1 LKNNLDSIFR
11 PGSIALVGAS
21 RTPSTIGWMLLDNL
35 LRYGYTG
42 AVYPVNPKARAV
54 HGVPAWPSVSS
65 IPGDVDLAII
75 AVPKAFV
82 AEVAEE
88 CGRKGVKAI
97 VVITAGF
104 KEVGPAGA
112 GREQEVLAIARRH
125 GMRMVG
131 PNCLGVL
138 NTSPDL
144 RLNATFA
151 PVMPPP
157 GPVSFM
163 SQSGAMGVTILDY
176 AAEYGIG
183 INHFASVGNKADVSG
198 NDLMEYW
205 CHDDATRV
213 ILMYLE
219 NFGNPRQF
227 TRTARRLSRQKPI
240 IAVKAGRTLAGARA
254 ASSHTGALA
263 ALDTA
268 TDALMGQ
275 CGVIRVDT
283 VEELFD
289 MAMAFGRLPMPADD
303 KVAIITNA
311 GGPGIIIADACESAG
326 LRVAELSP
334 ATQARLRRDLPDEAS
349 VRNPVDMI
357 ATATAEN
364 YRLAL
369 EAVLADPNVSA
380 AIAAFVPPLGVKQ
393 TDVALQIVEAR
404 DVHREKPVLAVLMG
418 REGLPQGRAELNEA
432 GIPGY
437 IFPESA
443 ARALAAMNRYREWR
457 EHPEGTYRRFDV
469 DMAIAAAS
477 LARPSADGFLP
488 TADARALLAA
498 YGIPAVGARMASSEA
513 AAVAA
518 AAAVGYPV
526 ALKIVSPDIIH
537 KSDVG
542 GVVVDVRDEEEL
554 RKAYTGMLERVRAEA
569 PAARIAGVQ
578 VEQYVKGG
586 VETIVGMSTDPT
598 FGAVLMFGLGGIY
611 VEALKDVT
619 FGVQPVSDIDAR
631 TMVTSIRSASILEG
645 MRGEPPSDIPLL
657 VEVLQRISQLVED
670 HPAIVE
676 LDINPFVVFEKGGV
690 ALDVRVRVAAGA

>member
-1 LKNNLDSIFR
+1 
-11 PGSIALVGAS
+11 
-21 RTPSTIGWMLLDNL
+21 
-35 LRYGYTG
+35 
-42 AVYPVNPKARAV
+42 
-54 HGVPAWPSVSS
+54 
-65 IPGDVDLAII
+65 
-75 AVPKAFV
+75 
-82 AEVAEE
+82 
-88 CGRKGVKAI
+88 
-97 VVITAGF
+97 
-104 KEVGPAGA
+104 
-112 GREQEVLAIARRH
+112 
-125 GMRMVG
+125 
-131 PNCLGVL
+131 
-138 NTSPDL
+138 
-144 RLNATFA
+144 
-151 PVMPPP
+151 
-157 GPVSFM
+157 
-163 SQSGAMGVTILDY
+163 
-176 AAEYGIG
+176 
-183 INHFASVGNKADVSG
+183 
-198 NDLMEYW
+198 
-205 CHDDATRV
+205 
-213 ILMYLE
+213 
-219 NFGNPRQF
+219 
-227 TRTARRLSRQKPI
+227 
-240 IAVKAGRTLAGARA
+240 
-254 ASSHTGALA
+254 
-263 ALDTA
+263 
-268 TDALMGQ
+268 MGQ

-469 DMAIAAAS
+469 DRAIAAAS